1 MDTATGYTLSTR
13 TSLGYDEAVALVREL
28 LPPEGFGVLTEI
40 DVKETLKK
48 KIDVDRSPYVIL
60 GACNPVLANQALQHE
75 PELGSLLPCNVIV
88 YVDDATGDT
97 VVSAVDAAQMLSI
110 VGRDELEPIAAEVR
124 ERLGRVIAA
133 IPD

>member
-1 MDTATGYTLSTR
+1 MTATTSYTLQTT
-13 TSLGYDEAVALVREL
+13 TSLSYDDAVARVREL
-28 LPPEGFGVLTEI
+28 LPDEGFGVLTEI
-40 DVKETLKK
+40 DVKATLKQ

-60 GACNPVLANQALQHE
+60 GACNPVLANQALQIE

-88 YVDDATGDT
+88 YVDAEGRT
-97 VVSAVDAAQMLSI
+97 VVSAIDAAQMLSI
-110 VGRDELEPIAAEVR
+110 TGRSDLEPVAADVR